1 MNPETSVAK
10 KKSAHL
16 LAREKASEIM
26 LRMVLKEIVPITES
40 LISQAKDGN
49 IVAIKELFDRAFGKA
64 TQFMDLQSNGKEL
77 PQPLLFAMFNNK
89 SIQDQLATPQKADYT
104 VEPNKEEPKEE
115 QKPEE
120 DTNPQLI
127 PISQD
132 EDMDF

>member
-40 LISQAKDGN
+40 LIEQAKSGN
-49 IVAIKELFDRAFGKA
+49 IIAIKELFDRAFGKS
-64 TQFMDLQSNGKEL
+64 TQFMDLSSNGKEL
-77 PQPLLFAMFNNK
+77 PQPLLFALFNNQNTIP
-89 SIQDQLATPQKADYT
+89 STSTTQKADYI
-104 VEPNKEEPKEE
+104 VENKEE
-115 QKPEE
+115 
-120 DTNPQLI
+120 I
-127 PISQD
+127 PIPALIHTTEE

>member
-49 IVAIKELFDRAFGKA
+49 IIAIKELFDRAFGKS

-77 PQPLLFAMFNNK
+77 PQPLLFALFNQN
-89 SIQDQLATPQKADYT
+89 SNLLQQSTPQKADYI
-104 VEPNKEEPKEE
+104 VENEEKPKQVQKEEPIPVLIPT
-115 QKPEE
+115 PEE
-120 DTNPQLI
+120 
-127 PISQD
+127 